1 MPMPSGT
8 IYSTNIA
15 PLEETEIGRWPEEA
29 FTRALWVSID
39 RHARHLAA
47 VDFGHVVNPD
57 AVHSQFEGGIRHAMG
72 WALFEEATFDRTH
85 VTSVEWCAY
94 PIVRSTGVPD
104 SVDVQVVDRSGD
116 VYAVAEAAQEPS
128 AAAIAK
134 ALYSAGARLHNRP
147 FTAARINKTIECD
160 RTPFH
165 SSAAA

>member
-1 MPMPSGT
+1 M
-8 IYSTNIA
+8 A
-15 PLEETEIGRWPEEA
+15 GRS
-29 FTRALWVSID
+29 FTRALWVGIN
-39 RHARHLAA
+39 RHVRHMTA
-47 VDFGHVVNPD
+47 VHSSQVVNPD
-57 AVHSQFEGGIRHAMG
+57 AVHNQFEGGILQAMG
-72 WALFEEATFDRTH
+72 WALYEEVTFDRTH

-116 VYAVAEAAQEPS
+116 VYAVPEVAQEPS

-134 ALYSAGARLHNRP
+134 AILYSAGARLHNLP
-147 FTAARINKTIECD
+147 FTAARINRTIECD